1 MAESRRTSSCCMV
14 RTRSLASRSAT
25 PVRSTLACSSW
36 KAVTRPTGCCSDL
49 IAAAAALLNLSSW
62 RILPPS
68 STPSVSVTSVMSAKT
83 FFWVAAIA
91 ALFIAP
97 KAVMPVVIALFVVVG
112 VTLVVLAGAALL
124 FPPRQRR

>member
-1 MAESRRTSSCCMV
+1 M
-14 RTRSLASRSAT
+14 
-25 PVRSTLACSSW
+25 RSTLVCNSW
-36 KAVTRPTGCCSDL
+36 NAVMRPTGCCSVL
-49 IAAAAALLNLSSW
+49 MAAAAALLNLSSW